1 MTEHQHQA
9 SPAAGGEGASQL
21 KRGLSARHIQMIAL
35 GGAIGTG
42 LFMGAG
48 RNIAVAGTSITVIYV
63 LVGFFTYMVMRA
75 MGELLLTRHD
85 YRSFADFVGEYLGAA
100 GQLLPRLD
108 LLAKLGGDLYRRR
121 SGLRELYA
129 VLVPGTVG
137 VDAGPQHAG
146 DSVPA

>member
-48 RNIAVAGTSITVIYV
+48 RNIAVAGTSILVIYV

-85 YRSFADFVGEYLGAA
+85 YRSFADFVGEYLGPQAS
-100 GQLLPRLD
+100 LPRLD

-121 SGLRELYA
+121 GGLRELYA

>member
-21 KRGLSARHIQMIAL
+21 KRGLGARHIQMIAL

-48 RNIAVAGTSITVIYV
+48 RNIAVAGTSILVIYV

-85 YRSFADFVGEYLGAA
+85 YRSFADFVGEYLGPQASF
-100 GQLLPRLD
+100 LPRLD
-108 LLAKLGGDLYRRR
+108 LLAKLGGDLHCRRG
-121 SGLRELYA
+121 GLRELYA

-137 VDAGPQHAG
+137 MDAGPQHAG
-146 DSVPA
+146 DPVPA

>member
-48 RNIAVAGTSITVIYV
+48 RNIAVAEHLDPGYLCAGRV
-63 LVGFFTYMVMRA
+63 L
-75 MGELLLTRHD
+75 
-85 YRSFADFVGEYLGAA
+85 YLYG
-100 GQLLPRLD
+100 
-108 LLAKLGGDLYRRR
+108 
-121 SGLRELYA
+121 
-129 VLVPGTVG
+129 
-137 VDAGPQHAG
+137 DAGDGRAAAHP
-146 DSVPA
+146 P

>member
-42 LFMGAG
+42 LFMGRAQH
-48 RNIAVAGTSITVIYV
+48 RRRRHLDPVIYV

-85 YRSFADFVGEYLGAA
+85 YRSFADFVGEYLG
-100 GQLLPRLD
+100 
-108 LLAKLGGDLYRRR
+108 RRPAFT
-121 SGLRELYA
+121 S
-129 VLVPGTVG
+129 
-137 VDAGPQHAG
+137 AGPTG
-146 DSVPA
+146 

>member
-48 RNIAVAGTSITVIYV
+48 AQ
-63 LVGFFTYMVMRA
+63 
-75 MGELLLTRHD
+75 H
-85 YRSFADFVGEYLGAA
+85 
-100 GQLLPRLD
+100 
-108 LLAKLGGDLYRRR
+108 RRR
-121 SGLRELYA
+121 RHLDPGYLCAGRVLY
-129 VLVPGTVG
+129 LYG
-137 VDAGPQHAG
+137 DAGDGRAAAHP
-146 DSVPA
+146 P